1 MTHVAVVGGGITGLS
16 CALELADAGLQV
28 TVLESDDRLGGKI
41 RTSSFAGL
49 RVDEAA
55 DAFLARVPEG
65 IELCTR
71 LGLGDA
77 LVSPAP
83 AGAYVWSRGALRRLP
98 AGLALGV
105 PGEILPVV
113 RSGILSVGGMAR
125 AALEPAL
132 PRRRMSDADADALG
146 ALVSARFGREVLERL
161 VDPLIGGI
169 NAGDADH
176 LSAAAVAPQIAGV
189 AERSRSMLLGLRS
202 ERRAHP
208 ADPDAPVFFTL
219 RGGMGDLVE
228 ALQTALVERGVTIE
242 LGAAVESLAVDGPL
256 TSSHVQI
263 SAATSAANRY
273 RIDADAAVLCCPAWV
288 SAQLLRDIAPDTAA
302 TLRAIDYAS
311 VALVTL
317 AFDDAAIARDLDAT
331 GLLVPKPEQQTVTA
345 ASWGSTKWAQWKR
358 PGQAIIRASAGRDGD
373 QHALDLDDDA
383 LVDAVITDLRR
394 LMAVRAAPTQVRVS
408 RWPRSLP
415 QYRPGHLERI
425 DAAERALADRTS
437 AVVLAGA
444 AHRGLGIPAC
454 IRQGRAAARA
464 VATRLR
470 AGTASA

>member
-1 MTHVAVVGGGITGLS
+1 MTHVAVVGGGITGLA
-16 CALELADAGLQV
+16 CALELADAGIEV
-28 TVLESDDRLGGKI
+28 TLLESDGRLGGKI

-49 RVDEAA
+49 DVDEAA

-65 IELCTR
+65 IDLCTR
-71 LGLGDA
+71 LGLDDA
-77 LVSPAP
+77 LVSPAR
-83 AGAYVWSRGALRRLP
+83 AGAYVWSRGSLRRLP
-98 AGLALGV
+98 DGLALGV
-105 PGEILPVV
+105 PGEILPVAL
-113 RSGILSVGGMAR
+113 SGILSVGGMAR
-125 AALEPAL
+125 AALEPVL
-132 PRRRMSDADADALG
+132 PRRPLSDADALG
-146 ALVSARFGREVLERL
+146 PLVSSRFGREVLERL

-169 NAGDADH
+169 NAGDADR

-189 AERSRSMLLGLRS
+189 AARSRSMLLGLRS

-208 ADPDAPVFFTL
+208 PDPDAPVFFTL
-219 RGGMGDLVE
+219 RGGMGDLVDGLR
-228 ALQTALVERGVTIE
+228 AALVERGVAIE
-242 LGAAVESLAVDGPL
+242 LGASVDSLELDGPP
-256 TSSHVQI
+256 TCPHVHI
-263 SAATSAANRY
+263 AAATSAANRH
-273 RIDADAAVLCCPAWV
+273 RIDADAVVLCCPAWV
-288 SAQLLRDIAPDTAA
+288 SAGLLGDIAPDTAA

-317 AFDDAAIARDLDAT
+317 AFDDAGIARDLDAT

-358 PGQAIIRASAGRDGD
+358 PGQTIVRASAGRDGD
-373 QHALDLDDDA
+373 EHALDLDDDA
-383 LVDAVITDLRR
+383 LVDAVIADLQR
-394 LMAVRAAPTQVRVS
+394 LMAVRAAPTQVRVT

-425 DAAERALADRTS
+425 DGAERALAARTS
-437 AVVLAGA
+437 TVLLAGA

-454 IRQGRAAARA
+454 IRQGQAAARS